1 MVSQAPRRVPGFRD
15 EGLSVGFTPP
25 VPRCA
30 GGLCRGAAYNHL
42 NVNYLHI
49 SSKQGVWHIPICN
62 LTYFPKGYGN
72 PFNSF
77 QCQPQRRT
85 GLRAS
90 LSE

>member
-1 MVSQAPRRVPGFRD
+1 MVSQAPRRVPGIRD
-15 EGLSVGFTPP
+15 EGLSVGLTPP
-25 VPRCA
+25 VLWCA
-30 GGLCRGAAYNHL
+30 GGLCRSAARKL
-42 NVNYLHI
+42 LSINYLK
-49 SSKQGVWHIPICN
+49 SASRQGVWHIPICN